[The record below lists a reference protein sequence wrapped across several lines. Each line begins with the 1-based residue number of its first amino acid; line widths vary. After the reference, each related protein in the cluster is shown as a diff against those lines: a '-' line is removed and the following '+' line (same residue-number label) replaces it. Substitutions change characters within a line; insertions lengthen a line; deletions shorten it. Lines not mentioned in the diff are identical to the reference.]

1 MDQNTIQK
9 TIDQAINLAIAI
21 ANDNSHGY
29 SQANRWGP
37 DYDCSSMMVSVWQAA
52 GVPVKDAGATFT
64 GNMYDAFIK
73 CGFKDITAECNLRN
87 CDGMRPGDVLLN
99 KANHTAMYIG
109 CCEIVH
115 ARSSEGNSIPGDQ
128 SGNEIRIQGYYN
140 YPWDAVLRYCDGTTV
155 PKKTNTILANNKL
168 ADDTMY
174 AVVCLVPEMKQ
185 GDSGYYVQ
193 VLQMLLTIRGY
204 APANTIKKSGIA
216 DGEYGSGTEAAVK
229 RFQAE
234 HGLTANGVCSPQT
247 FAEIFRAIIF

>member
-1 MDQNTIQK
+1 MDQNTVQK
-9 TIDQAINLAIAI
+9 TIDQAIDLAIAI

-37 DYDCSSMMVSVWQAA
+37 DYDCSSMMVSVWQTA

-64 GNMYDAFIK
+64 GNMYDAFLR
-73 CGFKDITAECNLRN
+73 CGFKDVTAECNLRT
-87 CDGMRPGDVLLN
+87 CGGMRPGDVLLN

-140 YPWDAVLRYCDGTTV
+140 YPWDAVLRYCGGTTV
-155 PKKTNTILANNKL
+155 STETNNTL

-174 AVVCLVPEMKQ
+174 AVMCLVPEMKL

-193 VLQMLLTIRGY
+193 VVQMLLTLRGY
-204 APANTIKKSGIA
+204 EPANTIKKQGIA
-216 DGEYGSGTEAAVK
+216 DGEYGPGTEAAVK

-234 HGLTANGVCSPQT
+234 HGLIANGVCSPQT
-247 FAEIFRAIIF
+247 FSKIFNGDD